1 MNIPDYSYNWIVDYL
16 SGRSHSTALNGESS
30 SSLPINASIVQ
41 GSVLGPN
48 LFNINSSEL
57 DVSSPIN
64 CYFKYADDANLLI
77 PSSNLHT
84 LSDELSH
91 HENWAKKCNL
101 KFNPAKTAELVF
113 RARKTLP
120 EPPPN
125 YGITRVSSVK
135 ILGVVVDDKLTF
147 NDHVESTLTA
157 CNKSLFALRV
167 MKQHGLVVKMLQ
179 LAFKA
184 TVIPKLL
191 YAGPAWYGFASK
203 TLLNRYE
210 AFLRRAIKYGYYDH
224 EGPNVETLLVK
235 ADWDLFGKVLYNSNH
250 VMHPLL
256 PMKREVKYSLRG
268 SWHGRCLPEK
278 DNRNFINRLLYL
290 NIY

>member
-1 MNIPDYSYNWIVDYL
+1 
-16 SGRSHSTALNGESS
+16 
-30 SSLPINASIVQ
+30 
-41 GSVLGPN
+41 
-48 LFNINSSEL
+48 
-57 DVSSPIN
+57 
-64 CYFKYADDANLLI
+64 
-77 PSSNLHT
+77 
-84 LSDELSH
+84 
-91 HENWAKKCNL
+91 
-101 KFNPAKTAELVF
+101 
-113 RARKTLP
+113 
-120 EPPPN
+120 
-125 YGITRVSSVK
+125 
-135 ILGVVVDDKLTF
+135 
-147 NDHVESTLTA
+147 
-157 CNKSLFALRV
+157 